1 MKLSDPTVKKAVIS
15 RLKRIEGQ
23 VRGIETMVE
32 EERDCR
38 EIIQQ
43 LTAVR
48 SAVNGATLAFLQ
60 DYAANCITAMDE
72 TDPSERGRIV
82 SEMIT
87 LLGKVP

>member
-1 MKLSDPTVKKAVIS
+1 MKLSDPTIKKAVIS

-48 SAVNGATLAFLQ
+48 SAVNAATLAFLQ
-60 DYAANCITAMDE
+60 DYATNCITAMDE

-87 LLGKVP
+87 LLGKAP